1 MLTLKSVQAGYGR
14 LPVLKG
20 ISLHVRAG
28 EVVTLIGGNGA
39 GKTTT
44 LRTISGLLPPR
55 KGAIEFAGHDLTR
68 MPPERIVTLGLALV
82 PEGRRVFRTLSVTAN
97 LELGA
102 YHRRDKGA
110 VRRDLE
116 EIRERFP
123 ILKERAHQAAGTLS
137 GGEQQILAIGR
148 ALMARPRLLMLD
160 EPSMGL
166 APRMVT
172 QVYAYPGGTEG
183 PGHHHPAGGT
193 ERPGGFK
200 GGRPGLRAGDRP
212 HHPGRHRR
220 GFARRPGSAAGLFGQ
235 GISGSMGIK
244 EGEKGKRRKGKKG
257 EKLSVAQASW
267 PVKTMSLVLTRS
279 QVATWERGEK
289 IMTEKSKTKTRYG
302 DIMIFIAFP
311 FRLFP
316 FSPFPPRFLPCLKST
331 A

>member
-20 ISLHVRAG
+20 ISVHVRQG

-55 KGAIEFAGHDLTR
+55 KGAIDFAGHDLTR
-68 MPPERIVTLGLALV
+68 LPPERIVTLGLALV

-102 YHRRDKGA
+102 YHRRDKSE

-116 EIRERFP
+116 EIRARFP

-137 GGEQQILAIGR
+137 GGEQQILAIVR

-172 QVYAYPGGTEG
+172 QVYHILAELKAQGTTILLVEQNARAALKVADRGYVLETGRIILDGTAADLRDDPEVQRAYLG
-183 PGHHHPAGGT
+183 
-193 ERPGGFK
+193 K
-200 GGRPGLRAGDRP
+200 GY
-212 HHPGRHRR
+212 
-220 GFARRPGSAAGLFGQ
+220 Q
-235 GISGSMGIK
+235 
-244 EGEKGKRRKGKKG
+244 E
-257 EKLSVAQASW
+257 V
-267 PVKTMSLVLTRS
+267 
-279 QVATWERGEK
+279 WE
-289 IMTEKSKTKTRYG
+289 
-302 DIMIFIAFP
+302 
-311 FRLFP
+311 
-316 FSPFPPRFLPCLKST
+316 
-331 A
+331 

>member
-55 KGAIEFAGHDLTR
+55 KGVIEFAGQDLTR
-68 MPPERIVTLGLALV
+68 LAAERIVTLGLALV

-102 YHRRDKGA
+102 FHRRDKGE

-137 GGEQQILAIGR
+137 GGEQQILVIGR

-166 APRMVT
+166 APRMVA
-172 QVYAYPGGTEG
+172 QVYDILAKLKGGGTTILLVEQNARAALKVADRG
-183 PGHHHPAGGT
+183 YVLET
-193 ERPGGFK
+193 
-200 GGRPGLRAGDRP
+200 GRIILD
-212 HHPGRHRR
+212 
-220 GFARRPGSAAGLFGQ
+220 GSAADLRDDPEVQRAYLG
-235 GISGSMGIK
+235 
-244 EGEKGKRRKGKKG
+244 KGYR
-257 EKLSVAQASW
+257 EV
-267 PVKTMSLVLTRS
+267 
-279 QVATWERGEK
+279 WE
-289 IMTEKSKTKTRYG
+289 
-302 DIMIFIAFP
+302 
-311 FRLFP
+311 
-316 FSPFPPRFLPCLKST
+316 
-331 A
+331 

>member
-20 ISLHVRAG
+20 ISVHVRPG

-55 KGAIEFAGHDLTR
+55 KGVIEFAGHDLTR
-68 MPPERIVTLGLALV
+68 LPPERIVTLGLALV

-102 YHRRDKGA
+102 YHRRDKTE

-116 EIRERFP
+116 DIRARFP
-123 ILKERAHQAAGTLS
+123 ILQERAHQAAGTLS

-172 QVYAYPGGTEG
+172 QVYHILAEL
-183 PGHHHPAGGT
+183 
-193 ERPGGFK
+193 K
-200 GGRPGLRAGDRP
+200 
-212 HHPGRHRR
+212 
-220 GFARRPGSAAGLFGQ
+220 AAGTTILLVEQNARAALKVADRGYVLETGRIILDGTAADLRDDPEVQ
-235 GISGSMGIK
+235 RAYLG
-244 EGEKGKRRKGKKG
+244 KGYQ
-257 EKLSVAQASW
+257 EV
-267 PVKTMSLVLTRS
+267 
-279 QVATWERGEK
+279 WE
-289 IMTEKSKTKTRYG
+289 
-302 DIMIFIAFP
+302 
-311 FRLFP
+311 
-316 FSPFPPRFLPCLKST
+316 
-331 A
+331 

>member
-1 MLTLKSVQAGYGR
+1 MLTLTSVQAGYGR

-20 ISLHVRAG
+20 ISVHVRPG

-68 MPPERIVTLGLALV
+68 MPAERIVTLGLALV

-102 YHRRDKGA
+102 YHRRDKSE

-116 EIRERFP
+116 EIRARFP

-172 QVYAYPGGTEG
+172 QVYQILAEL
-183 PGHHHPAGGT
+183 
-193 ERPGGFK
+193 K
-200 GGRPGLRAGDRP
+200 
-212 HHPGRHRR
+212 
-220 GFARRPGSAAGLFGQ
+220 AAGTTILLVEQNARAALKVADRGYVLETGRIILDGTAADFRDDPEVQRAYLG
-235 GISGSMGIK
+235 
-244 EGEKGKRRKGKKG
+244 KGYQ
-257 EKLSVAQASW
+257 EV
-267 PVKTMSLVLTRS
+267 
-279 QVATWERGEK
+279 WE
-289 IMTEKSKTKTRYG
+289 
-302 DIMIFIAFP
+302 
-311 FRLFP
+311 
-316 FSPFPPRFLPCLKST
+316 
-331 A
+331 

>member
-20 ISLHVRAG
+20 ISLHVRPG

-44 LRTISGLLPPR
+44 LRTICGLLPPR
-55 KGAIEFAGHDLTR
+55 KGAIEFAGRDLTR
-68 MPPERIVTLGLALV
+68 MAPERIVTLGLALV

-102 YHRRDKGA
+102 FHRRDQRG

-172 QVYAYPGGTEG
+172 QVYDILVELKAQGTTLLLVEQNARAALKVADRGYVLETGRIILDDTAGNLREDPEVQRAYLG
-183 PGHHHPAGGT
+183 
-193 ERPGGFK
+193 K
-200 GGRPGLRAGDRP
+200 GYR
-212 HHPGRHRR
+212 
-220 GFARRPGSAAGLFGQ
+220 
-235 GISGSMGIK
+235 
-244 EGEKGKRRKGKKG
+244 E
-257 EKLSVAQASW
+257 V
-267 PVKTMSLVLTRS
+267 
-279 QVATWERGEK
+279 WE
-289 IMTEKSKTKTRYG
+289 
-302 DIMIFIAFP
+302 
-311 FRLFP
+311 
-316 FSPFPPRFLPCLKST
+316 
-331 A
+331 